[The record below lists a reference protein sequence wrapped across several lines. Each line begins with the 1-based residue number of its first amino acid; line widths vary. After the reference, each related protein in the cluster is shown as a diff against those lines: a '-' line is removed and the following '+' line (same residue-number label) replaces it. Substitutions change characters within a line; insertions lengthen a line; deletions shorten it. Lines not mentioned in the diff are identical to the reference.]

1 MDARQIINYVN
12 FAALI
17 CYILG
22 RVLNMGSLSWIGLG
36 IMTLSS
42 IWTIIHWKE
51 NDKMSDYHSSDS
63 NSAAM
68 SIKGFFQNTYYK
80 WGFLFLFM
88 FALHILPIPIKKWI
102 CIVFLILSPVIPIW
116 GLTKWKQNSRLLNY
130 EWIAL
135 LVIIILAWALLLYFI
150 GPNNIISFE

>member
-1 MDARQIINYVN
+1 
-12 FAALI
+12 
-17 CYILG
+17 
-22 RVLNMGSLSWIGLG
+22 
-36 IMTLSS
+36 
-42 IWTIIHWKE
+42 
-51 NDKMSDYHSSDS
+51 
-63 NSAAM
+63 M

-88 FALHILPIPIKKWI
+88 FVLHILPIPIKKWI